1 MSLDTDERAG
11 SAVSGKGDEPID
23 GLDGTV
29 RVAPGQ
35 LFGSIYAFF
44 YNKRV
49 GLVLILLTG
58 LFALIGVL
66 FPQAP
71 SGVLDDPASKQAW
84 LESVRPT
91 FGGWTDIVA
100 TLGFFSVFSSIPF
113 VVLMVL
119 LAISTLA
126 CTFHRVPLLYKTAFH
141 PHTRVSAEFFN
152 RARLASS
159 FTSPV
164 PVDAMVATIKADARS
179 NRVRVIEDER
189 GPGRNLYTDK
199 WHLAPFGT
207 AVAHVGMVVI
217 MAGFLLSSL
226 TGFRDDQFTLTIGHP
241 TEVGHGTGLVAEAKS
256 FTDSYYDNGTP
267 KDYVTDLVLTRD
279 GQEVARQEVRV
290 NEPLTYDGVMF
301 HQAYFGIAAVMQ
313 VTDAQGQVVFHDGVP
328 LEWTT
333 QDGSMTYG
341 VLDVPGHDL
350 ELFVIGSASGRTD
363 TGIAPGQMRVEVYP
377 SDGDVPLGTAIL
389 DQGGYVSVDGLTY
402 TFEREQQFTGLLVK
416 RDPGTG
422 VVWLGSA
429 LLVLGTCLTMF
440 LRHHRIWFR
449 VTETGDGGSLVQLA
463 SPDRQ
468 DATFARRFDEISA
481 RLSDKVSVPQ
491 GRSNADA

>member
-29 RVAPGQ
+29 SVAPGQ

-119 LAISTLA
+119 LATSTLA

-179 NRVRVIEDER
+179 NRVRVIED
-189 GPGRNLYTDK
+189 
-199 WHLAPFGT
+199 
-207 AVAHVGMVVI
+207 
-217 MAGFLLSSL
+217 
-226 TGFRDDQFTLTIGHP
+226 
-241 TEVGHGTGLVAEAKS
+241 
-256 FTDSYYDNGTP
+256 
-267 KDYVTDLVLTRD
+267 
-279 GQEVARQEVRV
+279 
-290 NEPLTYDGVMF
+290 
-301 HQAYFGIAAVMQ
+301 
-313 VTDAQGQVVFHDGVP
+313 
-328 LEWTT
+328 
-333 QDGSMTYG
+333 
-341 VLDVPGHDL
+341 
-350 ELFVIGSASGRTD
+350 
-363 TGIAPGQMRVEVYP
+363 
-377 SDGDVPLGTAIL
+377 
-389 DQGGYVSVDGLTY
+389 
-402 TFEREQQFTGLLVK
+402 
-416 RDPGTG
+416 
-422 VVWLGSA
+422 
-429 LLVLGTCLTMF
+429 
-440 LRHHRIWFR
+440 
-449 VTETGDGGSLVQLA
+449 
-463 SPDRQ
+463 
-468 DATFARRFDEISA
+468 
-481 RLSDKVSVPQ
+481 
-491 GRSNADA
+491 

>member
-1 MSLDTDERAG
+1 MSLDTDERTGPA
-11 SAVSGKGDEPID
+11 ATGKGDDPVD
-23 GLDGTV
+23 GLDGTLS
-29 RVAPGQ
+29 VAPAK

-58 LFALIGVL
+58 LIALIGVL

-71 SGVLDDPASKQAW
+71 SGVMDDPASRQAW

-91 FGGWTDIVA
+91 FGGWSEIMA
-100 TLGFFSVFSSIPF
+100 TLGFFNVFSSIPF

-119 LAISTLA
+119 LAVSTMA

-152 RARLASS
+152 RARLNSS
-159 FTSPV
+159 FTSPGS
-164 PVDAMVATIKADARS
+164 VDEMIATIKADARS
-179 NRVRVIEDER
+179 NRARVIEDER

-207 AVAHVGMVVI
+207 AAAHIGIVVI

-256 FTDSYYDNGTP
+256 FVDSYYDNGAP

-279 GQEVARQEVRV
+279 GQQVARQEVRV
-290 NEPLTYDGVMF
+290 NEPLSYDGIMF
-301 HQAYFGIAAVMQ
+301 HQAYFGVAAVMQ
-313 VTDAQGQVVFHDGVP
+313 ITDAHGQVIFRDGVP

-333 QDGSMTYG
+333 KDGSMTYG
-341 VLDVPGHDL
+341 VLQVPGHDR

-363 TGIAPGQMRVEVYP
+363 TGIAPGQMRIEVYP
-377 SDGDVPLGTAIL
+377 GGEDVPLGTAIL
-389 DQGGYVSVDGLTY
+389 DQGGYVDVDGLTY

-416 RDPGTG
+416 RDPGVG

-429 LLVLGTCLTMF
+429 LLILGTCLTLL

-449 VTETGDGGSLVQLA
+449 VTETDDGSLVQMA

-468 DATFARRFDEISA
+468 DATFARRFGELA
-481 RLSDKVSVPQ
+481 AKLSDKMSGPQ
-491 GRSNADA
+491 GRINPDA